1 MSVFTADNGTKL
13 GTCFPCLLKL
23 PPWIILDVG
32 SEIQILYQHSRLWD
46 GSFCS
51 EPEIPRLILNVV
63 VMSCFRVAW
72 QSLPC
77 YTVVAQLG
85 FKRSTYCRAKVEFK
99 MINLVRHGSSTTF
112 ETGLST
118 DDIFREGKLLD
129 RQPFWF
135 GRIKL
140 STLPVG
146 GVLQCVEMCMVLDDS
161 TRTNYVTSLITFY
174 LRLGLLR
181 RFWRRTERTLECNK
195 CSVEYLQ
202 HFCYVL
208 RFASTLRFTLRLVH
222 KTFELVRSVP
232 AININKICKKNP
244 SITNQSIIVTRQS
257 AIGFLLGCLCAQS

>member
-1 MSVFTADNGTKL
+1 
-13 GTCFPCLLKL
+13 
-23 PPWIILDVG
+23 
-32 SEIQILYQHSRLWD
+32 
-46 GSFCS
+46 
-51 EPEIPRLILNVV
+51 
-63 VMSCFRVAW
+63 
-72 QSLPC
+72 
-77 YTVVAQLG
+77 
-85 FKRSTYCRAKVEFK
+85 

-118 DDIFREGKLLD
+118 DNIFREGKLLD

-140 STLPVG
+140 ST
-146 GVLQCVEMCMVLDDS
+146 
-161 TRTNYVTSLITFY
+161 TNYVTSLITFY

-208 RFASTLRFTLRLVH
+208 RFAPTLRFTLWFFH
-222 KTFELVRSVP
+222 KTFEVVRSVP

-257 AIGFLLGCLCAQS
+257 AIGFFFLNGWTIPSNNMVFEAKAALHHCWWDWKWNNRFHC